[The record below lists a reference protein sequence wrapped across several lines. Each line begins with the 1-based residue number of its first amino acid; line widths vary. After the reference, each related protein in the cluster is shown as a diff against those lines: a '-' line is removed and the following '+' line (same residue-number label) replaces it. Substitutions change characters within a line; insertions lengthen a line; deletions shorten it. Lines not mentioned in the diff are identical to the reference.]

1 MWTTSGISILN
12 NIKKSILKKK
22 ILFNFMIDNY
32 SKYDKIFKYF
42 HIGIAVSIPVLSMI
56 NKIIE
61 TSTDS
66 TSTATLIFGSIV
78 AAMIKLKDY
87 LKFDK
92 IKDTAK
98 QQTIKYE
105 QLYQRIEREMIKP
118 IDKRQSEEEFIYWV
132 NREFNNIEVLDPDI
146 SRTIKEKYMQ
156 FCKDNKVPFDDDLD
170 MLKELMIVRMTDDST
185 GITDNVGHRCSDEIK
200 TTETIN
206 TTELKTNMTKSK
218 TKNQVTGA
226 LEATMAEAKNTAE
239 SKNTAEVNSVSLSF
253 IDSTADED
261 EKKEYKN
268 KIVVLDTGKDMKWI
282 MERFSTM

>member
-32 SKYDKIFKYF
+32 SRYDKIFKYF

-61 TSTDS
+61 ASTDS

-146 SRTIKEKYMQ
+146 SRTIKEKYVQ
-156 FCKDNKVPFDDDLD
+156 FCKDNKVPFDNDMDL
-170 MLKELMIVRMTDDST
+170 LKELMIVRVIDNT
-185 GITDNVGHRCSDEIK
+185 GNIDNVGYRCSDEMK
-200 TTETIN
+200 TTEVK
-206 TTELKTNMTKSK
+206 TTEVKTNMTD
-218 TKNQVTGA
+218 TKNAIEANIMTKVKPTNQTTYA
-226 LEATMAEAKNTAE
+226 LETN
-239 SKNTAEVNSVSLSF
+239 NVSHSF

-282 MERFSTM
+282 MERFSAL

>member
-56 NKIIE
+56 NKIVE
-61 TSTDS
+61 ASTDS

-146 SRTIKEKYMQ
+146 SRAIKEKYMQ

-170 MLKELMIVRMTDDST
+170 MLKELMIVRIADNSA
-185 GITDNVGHRCSDEIK
+185 GITDNVGHRCSDEA
-200 TTETIN
+200 
-206 TTELKTNMTKSK
+206 NMTEANMTEAKMTEAK
-218 TKNQVTGA
+218 TKNLTADA
-226 LEATMAEAKNTAE
+226 LEATKNLTADALE
-239 SKNTAEVNSVSLSF
+239 TTTLETASVSLSF